1 MPYVERITR
10 AGKTIEIERY
20 FTSRYKKQGIK
31 RGDKVKPTKEQQQ
44 KVNTRQ
50 AERKLRILINAN
62 FGYGDYHLVLD
73 YIRRKGEQPRSKE
86 QMRKDIDVF
95 LRELR
100 KECKK
105 QSIPLK
111 YIHVMEI
118 GEKGARHHHLVIN
131 KIDTEILQRCWYKAY
146 EGHNRVKVF
155 PLDDSGNYAELA
167 AYLIKYTDKHRTEE
181 DGALQGNKAIKFIE
195 NFCHH
200 SKGRNDLL
208 KLELWQKAIV
218 SVIFGIQDAEKIRVF
233 REIFIVIG
241 RKNGKSLFASAIIA
255 YMAYLEPEYGQEIY
269 CLAPK
274 LDQAALVYDGFYQM
288 VQAEEELAE
297 LAKKRRSDIY
307 IAETNTVIKPIA
319 FNAKKSDGFN
329 PQLVVCDE
337 MAAWSGD
344 AGLKQY
350 EVMKSA
356 LGART
361 QPMILSISTAG
372 YINDSIYDELMKR
385 STSFLKGNS
394 KERRLLPF
402 LYMIDDVEK
411 WNDIEELKKANPN
424 MGVSVKE
431 SFFVDEIAV
440 AESSLSKKAE
450 FLTKYC
456 NIKQNSSIA
465 WLEYA
470 TVDGAGIEKTL
481 EDFRDCYAVG
491 GIDLSQTTDL
501 TAASVVIEKEGKL
514 YAFTQFFMP
523 RGRVEYLQATDGVPY
538 DIFVKKGLITLSGE
552 NYVDYHDVYGWFTML
567 LENYGIRPLKIGYD
581 RYSAQYLIT
590 DMENY
595 GFHMDDV
602 FQGENLTPVI
612 REFEGIIKDG
622 NFKIADNNLL
632 KTHFLNVAL
641 KHNMETRKFR
651 PIKIEQRAHIDG
663 FVSVIDAMT
672 VRQKYWEECGE
683 LLKNAA

>member
-1 MPYVERITR
+1 MPYKNYIYEYHAKITSGEIV
-10 AGKTIEIERY
+10 AGKWIKAIYKIIVDRLEKQEY
-20 FTSRYKKQGIK
+20 FF
-31 RGDKVKPTKEQQQ
+31 
-44 KVNTRQ
+44 
-50 AERKLRILINAN
+50 NA
-62 FGYGDYHLVLD
+62 
-73 YIRRKGEQPRSKE
+73 
-86 QMRKDIDVF
+86 
-95 LRELR
+95 
-100 KECKK
+100 
-105 QSIPLK
+105 
-111 YIHVMEI
+111 
-118 GEKGARHHHLVIN
+118 
-131 KIDTEILQRCWYKAY
+131 KA
-146 EGHNRVKVF
+146 
-155 PLDDSGNYAELA
+155 A
-167 AYLIKYTDKHRTEE
+167 
-181 DGALQGNKAIKFIE
+181 NKAIKFIE

-200 SKGRNDLL
+200 SKGRNDLI

-218 SVIFGIQDAEKIRVF
+218 SVIFGIQDAEKTRIF

-255 YMAYLEPEYGQEIY
+255 YMVYLEPEYGQEIY

-274 LDQAALVYDGFYQM
+274 LDQATLVYDGFYKM
-288 VQAEEELAE
+288 VQAEDELNE

-307 IAETNTVIKPIA
+307 YEETNSFVKPIA

-356 LGART
+356 LGARR

-402 LYMIDDVEK
+402 LYMIDDVEIQDGDGNIIEK
-411 WNDIEELKKANPN
+411 WKDIEELKKANPN
-424 MGVSVKE
+424 MGVSVPE
-431 SFFVDEIAV
+431 SFFMDELAV
-440 AESSLSKKAE
+440 AETSLSKKAE

-456 NIKQNSSIA
+456 NIKQNSAIA
-465 WLEYA
+465 WLEYM
-470 TVDGAGIEKTL
+470 TVDGAGVEKTL

-501 TAASVVIEKEGKL
+501 TAASVVIEKGGVL

-523 RGRVEYLQATDGVPY
+523 RGRVETLQATDGVPY

-552 NYVDYHDVYGWFTML
+552 NYVDYHDVYAWFIML
-567 LENYGIRPLKIGYD
+567 LEVYGIRPLKIGYD

-590 DMENY
+590 DMANY

>member
-1 MPYVERITR
+1 MPYKNYIYEYYQKICSGKITV
-10 AGKTIEIERY
+10 GKWIKAIFKIIIDSLEKQDYY
-20 FTSRYKKQGIK
+20 FSA
-31 RGDKVKPTKEQQQ
+31 KE
-44 KVNTRQ
+44 
-50 AERKLRILINAN
+50 AN
-62 FGYGDYHLVLD
+62 
-73 YIRRKGEQPRSKE
+73 R
-86 QMRKDIDVF
+86 
-95 LRELR
+95 
-100 KECKK
+100 
-105 QSIPLK
+105 
-111 YIHVMEI
+111 
-118 GEKGARHHHLVIN
+118 
-131 KIDTEILQRCWYKAY
+131 
-146 EGHNRVKVF
+146 
-155 PLDDSGNYAELA
+155 
-167 AYLIKYTDKHRTEE
+167 
-181 DGALQGNKAIKFIE
+181 AIKFIE

-200 SKGRNDLL
+200 SQGRSDLL

-218 SVIFGIQDAEKIRVF
+218 STIFGIVDEEKTRIF

-274 LDQAALVYDGFYQM
+274 LEQAAKVYDGFYQM
-288 VQAEEELAE
+288 VKADEELAE

-307 IAETNTVIKPIA
+307 IEESNTIIKPIA

-337 MAAWSGD
+337 MAAWAGD
-344 AGLKQY
+344 GGLKQY

-356 LGART
+356 LGARR

-402 LYMIDDVEK
+402 LYIIDDIEK

-431 SFFVDEIAV
+431 SFFIDEIAV
-440 AESSLSKKAE
+440 AEGSLSKKAE

-456 NIKQNSSIA
+456 NIKQNSSVA
-465 WLEYA
+465 WLEYQ
-470 TVDGAGIEKTL
+470 TVENAGVDLTL
-481 EDFRDCYAVG
+481 EDFRECYAVG

-501 TAASVVIEKEGKL
+501 TAASVVIEKDGIL

-523 RGRVEYLQATDGVPY
+523 KNKVEYLQATDGVPY
-538 DIFVKKGLITLSGE
+538 DLFVKKGLITISGE
-552 NYVDYHDVYGWFTML
+552 NYVDYKDVFNWYVWLMN
-567 LENYGIRPLKIGYD
+567 EYGIRVLKIGYD
-581 RYSAQYLIT
+581 RYSAQYLI
-590 DMENY
+590 DDLKNY
-595 GFHMDDV
+595 GFHTDDV
-602 FQGENLTPVI
+602 HQGENLTPVI
-612 REFEGIIKDG
+612 REFEGIIKDE
-622 NFKIADNNLL
+622 NFKIVNNNLL
-632 KTHFLNVAL
+632 KSHFLNVAL
-641 KHNMETRKFR
+641 KQNMETRKFR

-672 VRQKYWEECGE
+672 VRQKYYAEVGE
-683 LLKNAA
+683 MLKNAA

>member
-1 MPYVERITR
+1 MPYKNYIYEYYQKICSGKITV
-10 AGKTIEIERY
+10 GKWIKAIFKIIIDSLEKQDYY
-20 FTSRYKKQGIK
+20 FSA
-31 RGDKVKPTKEQQQ
+31 KE
-44 KVNTRQ
+44 
-50 AERKLRILINAN
+50 AN
-62 FGYGDYHLVLD
+62 
-73 YIRRKGEQPRSKE
+73 R
-86 QMRKDIDVF
+86 
-95 LRELR
+95 
-100 KECKK
+100 
-105 QSIPLK
+105 
-111 YIHVMEI
+111 
-118 GEKGARHHHLVIN
+118 
-131 KIDTEILQRCWYKAY
+131 
-146 EGHNRVKVF
+146 
-155 PLDDSGNYAELA
+155 
-167 AYLIKYTDKHRTEE
+167 
-181 DGALQGNKAIKFIE
+181 AIKFIE

-200 SKGRNDLL
+200 SQGRSDLL

-218 SVIFGIQDAEKIRVF
+218 STIFGIVDEEKTRIF

-274 LDQAALVYDGFYQM
+274 LEQAAKVYDGFYQM
-288 VQAEEELAE
+288 VKADEELAE

-307 IAETNTVIKPIA
+307 IEESNTIIKPIA

-337 MAAWSGD
+337 MAAWAGD
-344 AGLKQY
+344 GGLKQY

-356 LGART
+356 LGARR

-402 LYMIDDVEK
+402 LYIIDDIEK

-431 SFFVDEIAV
+431 SFFIDEIAI
-440 AESSLSKKAE
+440 AEGSLSKKAE

-456 NIKQNSSIA
+456 NIKQNSSVA
-465 WLEYA
+465 WLEYQ
-470 TVDGAGIEKTL
+470 TVENAAADLTL
-481 EDFRDCYAVG
+481 EDFRECYAVG

-501 TAASVVIEKEGKL
+501 TAASVVIEKGGIL

-523 RGRVEYLQATDGVPY
+523 KNKVEYLQATDGVPY
-538 DIFVKKGLITLSGE
+538 DLFVKRGLITVSGE
-552 NYVDYHDVYGWFTML
+552 NYVDYKDVFNWYVWLMN
-567 LENYGIRPLKIGYD
+567 EYGIRVLKIGYD
-581 RYSAQYLIT
+581 RYSAQYLI
-590 DMENY
+590 DDLKNY
-595 GFHMDDV
+595 GFHTDDV
-602 FQGENLTPVI
+602 HQGENLTPVI

-622 NFKIADNNLL
+622 NFKIVNNNLL
-632 KTHFLNVAL
+632 KSHFLNVAL
-641 KHNMETRKFR
+641 KQNMETRKFR

-672 VRQKYWEECGE
+672 VRQKYYAEVGE
-683 LLKNAA
+683 MLKNAA

>member
-1 MPYVERITR
+1 MPYKNYIYEYHAKITSGEIV
-10 AGKTIEIERY
+10 AGKWIKEIYKIIVGGLEKQEY
-20 FTSRYKKQGIK
+20 FF
-31 RGDKVKPTKEQQQ
+31 
-44 KVNTRQ
+44 
-50 AERKLRILINAN
+50 NA
-62 FGYGDYHLVLD
+62 
-73 YIRRKGEQPRSKE
+73 
-86 QMRKDIDVF
+86 
-95 LRELR
+95 
-100 KECKK
+100 
-105 QSIPLK
+105 
-111 YIHVMEI
+111 
-118 GEKGARHHHLVIN
+118 
-131 KIDTEILQRCWYKAY
+131 KA
-146 EGHNRVKVF
+146 
-155 PLDDSGNYAELA
+155 A
-167 AYLIKYTDKHRTEE
+167 
-181 DGALQGNKAIKFIE
+181 NKAIKFIE

-200 SKGRNDLL
+200 SKGRNDLI

-218 SVIFGIQDAEKIRVF
+218 SVIFGIQDAEKTRIF

-255 YMAYLEPEYGQEIY
+255 YMVYLEPEYGQEIY

-274 LDQAALVYDGFYQM
+274 LDQATLVYDGFYKM
-288 VQAEEELAE
+288 VQAEDELNE
-297 LAKKRRSDIY
+297 QAKKRRSDIY
-307 IAETNTVIKPIA
+307 YEETNSFVKPIA

-356 LGART
+356 LGARR

-411 WNDIEELKKANPN
+411 WDDIEELKKANPN

-431 SFFVDEIAV
+431 SFFTDEIAV
-440 AESSLSKKAE
+440 AENSLSKRAE

-470 TVDGAGIEKTL
+470 TVDGAGVEKTL

-501 TAASVVIEKEGKL
+501 TAASVVIEKDGVL
-514 YAFTQFFMP
+514 YSFTQFFMP
-523 RGRVEYLQATDGVPY
+523 RGRVETLQATDGVTY

-552 NYVDYHDVYGWFTML
+552 NYVDYHDVYAWFTGL
-567 LENYGIRPLKIGYD
+567 VENYGIYILKIGYD
-581 RYSAQYLIT
+581 RYMAKYLIEELK
-590 DMENY
+590 DY
-595 GFHMDDV
+595 GFQTDDV
-602 FQGENLTPVI
+602 HQGENLTPVI

-632 KTHFLNVAL
+632 KAHFLNVAL

-651 PIKIEQRAHIDG
+651 PVKIEQRAHIDG

>member
-1 MPYVERITR
+1 MPYKNYIYEYYQKICSGKITV
-10 AGKTIEIERY
+10 GKWIKAIFKIIIDSLEKQDYY
-20 FTSRYKKQGIK
+20 FSA
-31 RGDKVKPTKEQQQ
+31 KE
-44 KVNTRQ
+44 
-50 AERKLRILINAN
+50 AN
-62 FGYGDYHLVLD
+62 
-73 YIRRKGEQPRSKE
+73 R
-86 QMRKDIDVF
+86 
-95 LRELR
+95 
-100 KECKK
+100 
-105 QSIPLK
+105 
-111 YIHVMEI
+111 
-118 GEKGARHHHLVIN
+118 
-131 KIDTEILQRCWYKAY
+131 
-146 EGHNRVKVF
+146 
-155 PLDDSGNYAELA
+155 
-167 AYLIKYTDKHRTEE
+167 
-181 DGALQGNKAIKFIE
+181 AIKFIE

-200 SKGRNDLL
+200 SQGRSDLL

-218 SVIFGIQDAEKIRVF
+218 STIFGIVDEEKTRIF

-274 LDQAALVYDGFYQM
+274 LEQAAKVYDGFYQM
-288 VQAEEELAE
+288 VKADEELAE

-307 IAETNTVIKPIA
+307 IEESNTIIKPIA

-337 MAAWSGD
+337 MAAWAGD
-344 AGLKQY
+344 GGLKQY

-356 LGART
+356 LGARR

-402 LYMIDDVEK
+402 LYIIDDIEK

-431 SFFVDEIAV
+431 SFFIDEIAI
-440 AESSLSKKAE
+440 AEGSLSKKAE

-456 NIKQNSSIA
+456 NIKQNSSVA
-465 WLEYA
+465 WLEYQ
-470 TVDGAGIEKTL
+470 TVENAGVDLTL
-481 EDFRDCYAVG
+481 EDFRECYAVG

-501 TAASVVIEKEGKL
+501 TAASVVIEKEGIL

-523 RGRVEYLQATDGVPY
+523 KNKVEYLQATDGVPY
-538 DIFVKKGLITLSGE
+538 DLFVKKGLITVSGE
-552 NYVDYHDVYGWFTML
+552 NYVDYKDVFNWYVWLMN
-567 LENYGIRPLKIGYD
+567 EYGIRVLKIGYD
-581 RYSAQYLIT
+581 RYSAQYLI
-590 DMENY
+590 DDLKNY
-595 GFHMDDV
+595 GFHTDDV
-602 FQGENLTPVI
+602 HQGENLTPVI

-622 NFKIADNNLL
+622 NFKIANNNLL
-632 KTHFLNVAL
+632 KSHFLNVAL
-641 KHNMETRKFR
+641 KQNMETRKFR

-672 VRQKYWEECGE
+672 VRQKYYAEVGE
-683 LLKNAA
+683 MLKNAA

>member
-1 MPYVERITR
+1 MPYRNYIYEYHAKITSGEIV
-10 AGKTIEIERY
+10 AGKWIKAIYKIIVDGLEKQEY
-20 FTSRYKKQGIK
+20 FF
-31 RGDKVKPTKEQQQ
+31 
-44 KVNTRQ
+44 
-50 AERKLRILINAN
+50 NA
-62 FGYGDYHLVLD
+62 
-73 YIRRKGEQPRSKE
+73 
-86 QMRKDIDVF
+86 
-95 LRELR
+95 
-100 KECKK
+100 
-105 QSIPLK
+105 
-111 YIHVMEI
+111 
-118 GEKGARHHHLVIN
+118 
-131 KIDTEILQRCWYKAY
+131 KA
-146 EGHNRVKVF
+146 
-155 PLDDSGNYAELA
+155 A
-167 AYLIKYTDKHRTEE
+167 
-181 DGALQGNKAIKFIE
+181 NKAIKFIE

-200 SKGRNDLL
+200 SKGRNDLI

-218 SVIFGIQDAEKIRVF
+218 SIIFGIQDAEKTRIF

-255 YMAYLEPEYGQEIY
+255 YMVYLEPEYGQEIY

-274 LDQAALVYDGFYQM
+274 LDQATLVYDGFYKM
-288 VQAEEELAE
+288 VQAEDELNE

-307 IAETNTVIKPIA
+307 YEETNSFVKPIA

-356 LGART
+356 LGARR

-424 MGVSVKE
+424 MGVSVPE
-431 SFFVDEIAV
+431 SFFMDEIAV
-440 AESSLSKKAE
+440 AENSLSKRAE

-501 TAASVVIEKEGKL
+501 TAASVVIERDGVL

-523 RGRVEYLQATDGVPY
+523 RGRVETLQATDGVPY
-538 DIFVKKGLITLSGE
+538 DIFVKKGLITLSGD
-552 NYVDYHDVYGWFTML
+552 NYVDYHDVYAWFTGL
-567 LENYGIRPLKIGYD
+567 VENYGIYILKIGYD
-581 RYSAQYLIT
+581 RYMAKYLIEELK
-590 DMENY
+590 DY
-595 GFHMDDV
+595 GFQTDDV
-602 FQGENLTPVI
+602 HQGENLTPVI

>member
-1 MPYVERITR
+1 MLPYKNYIYEYHAKIKSGEIV
-10 AGKTIEIERY
+10 AGKWIKAIYKIIVDGLEKQEY
-20 FTSRYKKQGIK
+20 FF
-31 RGDKVKPTKEQQQ
+31 
-44 KVNTRQ
+44 
-50 AERKLRILINAN
+50 NA
-62 FGYGDYHLVLD
+62 
-73 YIRRKGEQPRSKE
+73 
-86 QMRKDIDVF
+86 
-95 LRELR
+95 
-100 KECKK
+100 
-105 QSIPLK
+105 
-111 YIHVMEI
+111 
-118 GEKGARHHHLVIN
+118 
-131 KIDTEILQRCWYKAY
+131 KA
-146 EGHNRVKVF
+146 
-155 PLDDSGNYAELA
+155 A
-167 AYLIKYTDKHRTEE
+167 
-181 DGALQGNKAIKFIE
+181 NKAIKFIE

-200 SKGRNDLL
+200 SKGRSDLI
-208 KLELWQKAIV
+208 KLELWQKAII
-218 SVIFGIQDAEKIRVF
+218 SVIFGIQDAEKVRVF

-241 RKNGKSLFASAIIA
+241 RKNGKSLFASALIA
-255 YMAYLEPEYGQEIY
+255 YMAFLEPEYGQEIY

-274 LDQAALVYDGFYQM
+274 LDQAALVYDGFHKM
-288 VQAEEELAE
+288 VKAEPELLELAR
-297 LAKKRRSDIY
+297 KRRSDIY
-307 IAETNTVIKPIA
+307 IEETESFVKPIA

-356 LGART
+356 LGARR

-424 MGVSVKE
+424 MGVSVPE
-431 SFFVDEIAV
+431 SFFMDEIAV
-440 AESSLSKKAE
+440 AENSLSKRAE

-470 TVDGAGIEKTL
+470 TVDGAGVEKTL

-501 TAASVVIEKEGKL
+501 TAASVVIEKDGVL

-523 RGRVEYLQATDGVPY
+523 RGRVETLQATDGVPY
-538 DIFVKKGLITLSGE
+538 DIFVKKGLITLSGD
-552 NYVDYHDVYGWFTML
+552 NYVDYHDVYAWFTGL
-567 LENYGIRPLKIGYD
+567 VENYGIYILKIGYD
-581 RYSAQYLIT
+581 RYMAKYLIEELK
-590 DMENY
+590 DY
-595 GFHMDDV
+595 GFQTDDV
-602 FQGENLTPVI
+602 HQGENLTPVI

-651 PIKIEQRAHIDG
+651 PVKIEQRAHIDG

>member
-1 MPYVERITR
+1 MPYKNYIYEYYQKICSGKITV
-10 AGKTIEIERY
+10 GKWIKAIFKIIIDSLEKQDYY
-20 FTSRYKKQGIK
+20 FSA
-31 RGDKVKPTKEQQQ
+31 KE
-44 KVNTRQ
+44 
-50 AERKLRILINAN
+50 AN
-62 FGYGDYHLVLD
+62 
-73 YIRRKGEQPRSKE
+73 R
-86 QMRKDIDVF
+86 
-95 LRELR
+95 
-100 KECKK
+100 
-105 QSIPLK
+105 
-111 YIHVMEI
+111 
-118 GEKGARHHHLVIN
+118 
-131 KIDTEILQRCWYKAY
+131 
-146 EGHNRVKVF
+146 
-155 PLDDSGNYAELA
+155 
-167 AYLIKYTDKHRTEE
+167 
-181 DGALQGNKAIKFIE
+181 AIKFIE

-200 SKGRNDLL
+200 SQGRSDLL

-218 SVIFGIQDAEKIRVF
+218 STIFGIVDEEKTRIF

-274 LDQAALVYDGFYQM
+274 LEQAAKVYDGFYQM
-288 VQAEEELAE
+288 VKADEELAE

-307 IAETNTVIKPIA
+307 IEESNTIIKPIA

-337 MAAWSGD
+337 MAAWAGD
-344 AGLKQY
+344 GGLKQY

-356 LGART
+356 LGARR

-402 LYMIDDVEK
+402 LYIIDDIEK

-431 SFFVDEIAV
+431 SFFIDEIAV
-440 AESSLSKKAE
+440 AEGSLSKKAE

-456 NIKQNSSIA
+456 NIKQNSSVA
-465 WLEYA
+465 WLEYQ
-470 TVDGAGIEKTL
+470 TVENAGVDLTL
-481 EDFRDCYAVG
+481 EDFRECYAVG

-501 TAASVVIEKEGKL
+501 TAASVVIEKDGIL

-523 RGRVEYLQATDGVPY
+523 KNKVEYLQATDGVPY
-538 DIFVKKGLITLSGE
+538 DLFVKKRLITISGE
-552 NYVDYHDVYGWFTML
+552 NYVDYKDVFNWYVWLMN
-567 LENYGIRPLKIGYD
+567 EYGIRVLKIGYD
-581 RYSAQYLIT
+581 RYSAQYLI
-590 DMENY
+590 DDLKNY
-595 GFHMDDV
+595 GFHTDDV
-602 FQGENLTPVI
+602 HQGENLTPVI

-622 NFKIADNNLL
+622 NFKIVNNNLL
-632 KTHFLNVAL
+632 KSHFLNVAL
-641 KHNMETRKFR
+641 KQNMETRKFR

-672 VRQKYWEECGE
+672 VRQKYYAEVGE
-683 LLKNAA
+683 MLKNAA